1 MFVRNSWYVAAWS
14 DELRDTPLGL
24 VLLREPIVLFRGD
37 AGAPIALEDRCVHR
51 RVPLSMGT
59 ISGDRIQC
67 TYHGFVYDRTGAC
80 VRIPGQSSIPAE
92 ARVKSYPVVDRHGC
106 IFVWMGSPEKADEA
120 LIPNFE
126 TLQKPG
132 YGVTKKHVRLETH
145 YQLIIDNLL
154 DLSHLAYLHAS
165 SVGQAELADL
175 ARVTTEVEDDIVTV
189 SRWTL
194 DVPAVRTYQQFGRY
208 ETNIDRWQI
217 SEFTPPCF
225 FIIDNGAASTG
236 TGAAESKPGEN
247 RWGFNVCHGITPE
260 TDRTTHYFWA
270 LSHEFSDTQGR
281 LQEFY
286 HQQHAVVGE
295 DISIFEAQQ
304 KYIDLD
310 PTARTVDFKYDAGPL
325 KARSIIERLIAEE
338 AAGA

>member
-1 MFVRNSWYVAAWS
+1 MFVRNSWYLAAWS
-14 DELRDTPLGL
+14 DELRETPLGL
-24 VLLREPIVLFRGD
+24 VLLCDPIVLFRSSD
-37 AGAPIALEDRCVHR
+37 GAPIALEDRCVHR

-59 ISGDRIQC
+59 ICDDRIQC

-80 VRIPGQSSIPAE
+80 VKIPGQSSIPAE
-92 ARVKSYPVVDRHGC
+92 AKIRSYPIVERHGC
-106 IFVWMGSPEKADEA
+106 IFVWMGIPQKADDA
-120 LIPNFE
+120 LIPKFE
-126 TLQKPG
+126 TLRKPG

-165 SVGQAELADL
+165 SVGQAELAEL
-175 ARVTTEVEDDIVTV
+175 AKVNAETEGDIVRV

-225 FIIDNGAASTG
+225 FIIDNGAAATG
-236 TGAAESKPGEN
+236 TGAPEGKTGEN
-247 RWGFNVCHGITPE
+247 RWGFSVCHGITPE

-270 LSHEFSDTQGR
+270 LSHEFSDTEDR

-286 HQQHAVVGE
+286 RQNHEVVGE

-310 PTARTVDFKYDAGPL
+310 PTSKTVDFKYDAGPL
-325 KARSIIERLIAEE
+325 KARMIMDRLISEE
-338 AAGA
+338 KARA

>member
-14 DELRDTPLGL
+14 DELRETPLGL
-24 VLLREPIVLFRGD
+24 VLLCDPIVLFRSSD
-37 AGAPIALEDRCVHR
+37 GAPIALEDRCVHR

-59 ISGDRIQC
+59 ICGDRIQC

-80 VRIPGQSSIPAE
+80 VKIPGQSSIPAE
-92 ARVKSYPVVDRHGC
+92 ARIRSYPVVERHGC
-106 IFVWMGSPEKADEA
+106 IFVWMGNPQKADDA
-120 LIPNFE
+120 LIPKFG
-126 TLQKPG
+126 TLRKPG

-165 SVGQAELADL
+165 SVGQAELAEL
-175 ARVTTEVEDDIVTV
+175 AKVNTEIEGDIVRV

-236 TGAAESKPGEN
+236 TGAPEGKTGEN
-247 RWGFNVCHGITPE
+247 RWGFNVCHGITRKP
-260 TDRTTHYFWA
+260 TGRRITSGLCRMNSVIPRIGCRSSTVRTMK
-270 LSHEFSDTQGR
+270 L
-281 LQEFY
+281 
-286 HQQHAVVGE
+286 
-295 DISIFEAQQ
+295 
-304 KYIDLD
+304 
-310 PTARTVDFKYDAGPL
+310 
-325 KARSIIERLIAEE
+325 
-338 AAGA
+338 

>member
-14 DELRDTPLGL
+14 EELGDAPLGL
-24 VLLREPIVLFRGD
+24 VLLNEPIVLFRD
-37 AGAPIALEDRCVHR
+37 ADGAPIALEDRCVHR

-80 VRIPGQSSIPAE
+80 VKIPGQSSIPAE
-92 ARVKSYPVVDRHGC
+92 ARVRSYPVVDRHGC
-106 IFVWMGSPEKADEA
+106 IFVWMGDPEKAEEA
-120 LIPNFE
+120 LIPDFA
-126 TLQKPG
+126 TLGKPG
-132 YGVTKKHVRLETH
+132 YGVTRKHVRLETH
-145 YQLIIDNLL
+145 YRLIIDNLL
-154 DLSHLAYLHAS
+154 DLSHLAYLHSS

-175 ARVTTEVEDDIVTV
+175 ARVNTEVEGDIVRV

-194 DVPAVRTYQQFGRY
+194 DVPAIRTYLQFGRY

-217 SEFTPPCF
+217 SEFRPPCF
-225 FIIDNGAASTG
+225 FVIDNGAASAG
-236 TGAAESKPGEN
+236 TGAPEGKPGEN

-260 TDRTTHYFWA
+260 TERTTHYFWA
-270 LSHEFSDTQGR
+270 LSHEFADTEDR

-286 HQQHAVVGE
+286 RQQHAVVGE

-304 KYIDLD
+304 KQIDLD
-310 PTARTVDFKYDAGPL
+310 PSARTVDFKYDAGPL
-325 KARSIIERLIAEE
+325 RARAILQRLISEE
-338 AAGA
+338 TAGA